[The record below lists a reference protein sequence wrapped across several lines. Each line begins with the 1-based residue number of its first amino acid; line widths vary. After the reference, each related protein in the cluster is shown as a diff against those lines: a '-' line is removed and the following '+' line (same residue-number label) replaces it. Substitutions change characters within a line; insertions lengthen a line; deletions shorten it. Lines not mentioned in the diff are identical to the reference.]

1 MAATI
6 AYEHCLVIPARD
18 ENWHEIQQVW
28 RNLTARIVVILI
40 VNTSDEDDHETERLL
55 TDSISSHQLSCGNLY
70 LSRLSSSIDC
80 LIVDRVS
87 KNWIFKHTE
96 GVGLARKIG
105 ADIALSM
112 ISSGLVTNPFINNT
126 DADAQLPS
134 DYFDASQQNTA
145 SDKKIAAI
153 VRPFR
158 HVLRS
163 DQALSTGEETSMK
176 DAPYQAQIQ
185 AQTQAKVRAQVQAQ
199 VRAMLLYEISL
210 YYYVNRLKHANSPY
224 AFHTVGSTITVNAKD
239 YALVRGTPKRLAG
252 EDFYLL
258 NKLAKT
264 GLVLSASSAPI
275 ELDARVSHRTPFGTG
290 SSIDR
295 IQCLSNPIEENLYY
309 QPAIF
314 ELLKAL
320 LARLPLIWDEN
331 KVAHT
336 FRHDDLLANWGAETG
351 AFDEIGKQKHR
362 LKSRQVFVKFL
373 RDWFDG
379 FRTLKFVHYMRD
391 KHYPSQP
398 IGWICKQ
405 DIDLGVSTVSDTS
418 DLRIILSK
426 LGCPPASV
434 HPEHKITTRK

>member
-1 MAATI
+1 
-6 AYEHCLVIPARD
+6 
-18 ENWHEIQQVW
+18 
-28 RNLTARIVVILI
+28 
-40 VNTSDEDDHETERLL
+40 
-55 TDSISSHQLSCGNLY
+55 
-70 LSRLSSSIDC
+70 
-80 LIVDRVS
+80 
-87 KNWIFKHTE
+87 
-96 GVGLARKIG
+96 
-105 ADIALSM
+105 M
-112 ISSGLVTNPFINNT
+112 IRSGLVTNPFINNT
-126 DADAQLPS
+126 DADAELPA
-134 DYFDASQQNTA
+134 DYFDASQLNTA
-145 SDKKIAAI
+145 SDKKVAAI

-176 DAPYQAQIQ
+176 DAPYQVQFQ
-185 AQTQAKVRAQVQAQ
+185 AQTQAQIQAQ

-331 KVAHT
+331 KVADT

-405 DIDLGVSTVSDTS
+405 DIDLGVSTVSDAS
-418 DLRIILSK
+418 DLQIILSK

-434 HPEHKITTRK
+434 PPEHKITSRK

>member
-1 MAATI
+1 
-6 AYEHCLVIPARD
+6 
-18 ENWHEIQQVW
+18 
-28 RNLTARIVVILI
+28 
-40 VNTSDEDDHETERLL
+40 
-55 TDSISSHQLSCGNLY
+55 
-70 LSRLSSSIDC
+70 
-80 LIVDRVS
+80 
-87 KNWIFKHTE
+87 
-96 GVGLARKIG
+96 
-105 ADIALSM
+105 
-112 ISSGLVTNPFINNT
+112 
-126 DADAQLPS
+126 
-134 DYFDASQQNTA
+134 
-145 SDKKIAAI
+145 
-153 VRPFR
+153 
-158 HVLRS
+158 
-163 DQALSTGEETSMK
+163 
-176 DAPYQAQIQ
+176 
-185 AQTQAKVRAQVQAQ
+185 
-199 VRAMLLYEISL
+199 MLLYEISL

-331 KVAHT
+331 KVADT

-391 KHYPSQP
+391 KHYPSKP

>member
-40 VNTSDEDDHETERLL
+40 VNTSDEDDHDTERLL
-55 TDSISSHQLSCGNLY
+55 TDAISSHRLSSGNLY
-70 LSRLSSSIDC
+70 LSRLSSSVDC

-87 KNWIFKHTE
+87 KNWIFKQTE

-112 ISSGLVTNPFINNT
+112 IRSGLVTNPFINNT

-145 SDKKIAAI
+145 SYKKVAAI

-176 DAPYQAQIQ
+176 DAPYQVQFQ
-185 AQTQAKVRAQVQAQ
+185 AQNQAQVRAQVQ
-199 VRAMLLYEISL
+199 AMLLYEISL

-264 GLVLSASSAPI
+264 GLVLSTSSAPI

-295 IQCLSNPIEENLYY
+295 IQHLSNPIEETLYY

-351 AFDEIGKQKHR
+351 AFDEIGKQKQR

-405 DIDLGVSTVSDTS
+405 DIDLGVSTVSDAS
-418 DLRIILSK
+418 DLQIILGK

-434 HPEHKITTRK
+434 YPEHKITTRK

>member
-1 MAATI
+1 
-6 AYEHCLVIPARD
+6 
-18 ENWHEIQQVW
+18 
-28 RNLTARIVVILI
+28 
-40 VNTSDEDDHETERLL
+40 
-55 TDSISSHQLSCGNLY
+55 
-70 LSRLSSSIDC
+70 
-80 LIVDRVS
+80 
-87 KNWIFKHTE
+87 
-96 GVGLARKIG
+96 
-105 ADIALSM
+105 
-112 ISSGLVTNPFINNT
+112 
-126 DADAQLPS
+126 
-134 DYFDASQQNTA
+134 
-145 SDKKIAAI
+145 
-153 VRPFR
+153 
-158 HVLRS
+158 
-163 DQALSTGEETSMK
+163 
-176 DAPYQAQIQ
+176 
-185 AQTQAKVRAQVQAQ
+185 
-199 VRAMLLYEISL
+199 MLLYEISL

-295 IQCLSNPIEENLYY
+295 IQCLSNPIEETLYY

-405 DIDLGVSTVSDTS
+405 DIDLGVSTVSDAS